1 MMNRLIV
8 ISALWLATACQ
19 TAKTSGVDSIGSEEL
34 HQLLQ
39 QSDVQ
44 LVDVRT
50 PEEVSFGYIAG
61 AKHIDFY
68 HTDFMD
74 RITQLDN
81 DKPVVVYCAVG
92 GRSAQASRKLSD
104 AGFKKVYDLAGGFR
118 QWQSEG
124 FPTQQSSNV
133 SN

>member
-1 MMNRLIV
+1 MNRLVV

-19 TAKTSGVDSIGSEEL
+19 TAETSRVESIASEEL

-61 AKHIDFY
+61 AEHIDFY
-68 HTDFMD
+68 HADFTD
-74 RITQLDN
+74 RITQLDKN
-81 DKPVVVYCAVG
+81 QPVVVYCAVG

-104 AGFKKVYDLAGGFR
+104 AGFEKVYNLAGGFR
-118 QWQSEG
+118 QWQSAG
-124 FPTQQSSNV
+124 FPAQQSSNV

>member
-1 MMNRLIV
+1 ME
-8 ISALWLATACQ
+8 
-19 TAKTSGVDSIGSEEL
+19 SIGSEEL
-34 HQLLQ
+34 HQLLR

-74 RITQLDN
+74 RITQLDKK
-81 DKPVVVYCAVG
+81 KPVVVYCAVG

-104 AGFKKVYDLAGGFR
+104 AGFEKVYDLAGGFR

-124 FPTQQSSNV
+124 FPTEQSSNV
-133 SN
+133 GN